1 MEPAKQTRFDAILEN
16 LKHLPEAPGCY
27 LMKDKKGKI
36 FYIGK
41 AINLKNRLRSYFTGQ
56 DTRPFVSW
64 LSHILCDI
72 ETIVV
77 RNEKEALIL
86 EHTLVNQHQPKY
98 NILLK
103 DDKNYILLRLKTK
116 PALPNRPL
124 HERYPRLDIVRTAK
138 ADGAR
143 YFGPF
148 PSATQI
154 RETLHLINKHFQL
167 RNCSDHVIDNRARPC
182 IQYQIGR
189 CPAPCVYDIPSYSD
203 EVANVVAFLSGHT
216 KELESRLKA
225 RMWKASRE
233 ENYELAQTLRDKID
247 AIQNSM
253 VAQATNKVGRRG
265 NEDAFGII
273 REGPLVEIGH
283 VVTRHGRTMGTK
295 TYTFDHQEFP
305 SEDILLNLLTQ
316 RYQDTSPEH
325 LPSHIFTS
333 LTLPPE
339 AQLLAEELSQRRGS
353 RVRISHPTKSQ
364 PRALVD
370 IALKNADYALK
381 DRLRREELHNKAL
394 IELQKTLELTKIPK
408 VIECYDVS
416 LFQGTDAVAS
426 RVCFVDGVADKSRY
440 RKYNIKTVEGT
451 DDYAMLYETLTRRLK
466 RGLEDK
472 DLPDLLIVDGGK
484 GQLAV
489 ALAALKDLKIPVT
502 KDGIYAVGIAKARAK
517 ETADEVVND
526 ETLPSGEKKEVL
538 KSSERLFIPGAK
550 DPILLKPHT
559 AQRYLIE
566 RIRDE
571 AHRFAITAHRSRRSK
586 RVITSAVEEIKGV
599 GPKRRRALLQHFGSV
614 ENIKAATAEAIAKAA
629 GISEKLA
636 GEILAQLGRSGE

>member
-27 LMKDKKGKI
+27 LMKDKKGRI

-41 AINLKNRLRSYFTGQ
+41 AINLKARLRNYFTGQ

-64 LSHILCDI
+64 LSRILHDI

-77 RNEKEALIL
+77 RNEKEALLL
-86 EHTLVNQHQPKY
+86 EHTLVNTHQPKY

-103 DDKNYILLRLKTK
+103 DDKNYILLKLRTK
-116 PALPNRPL
+116 HAAADKAL
-124 HERYPRLDIVRTAK
+124 HERYPRLEIVRAAK

-143 YFGPF
+143 YFGPY

-189 CPAPCVYDIPSYSD
+189 CPAPCVFDVPNYSE
-203 EVANVVAFLSGHT
+203 EVSNVVAFLSGQT
-216 KELESRLKA
+216 KEIEKRLKA

-233 ENYELAQTLRDKID
+233 ENFELATSLRDKVD
-247 AIQNSM
+247 AIHNSM
-253 VAQATNKVGRRG
+253 MAQATNKVGRRG
-265 NEDAFGII
+265 NEDAFGLV

-283 VVTRHGRTMGTK
+283 VVTRHGRIMGTK
-295 TYTFDHQEFP
+295 TYTFDDQEFP

-316 RYQDTSPEH
+316 RYEDTSPEH
-325 LPSHIFTS
+325 LPSHIYTS
-333 LTLPPE
+333 LELPSE
-339 AQLLAEELSQRRGS
+339 AKLLAEELSQRRGT
-353 RVRISHPTKSQ
+353 RVYISHPSKSQ

-370 IALKNADYALK
+370 IAIKNATFALR
-381 DRLRREELHNKAL
+381 DRLRKEELHNKAL
-394 IELQKTLELTKIPK
+394 AELQKTLELSKIPR

-416 LFQGTDAVAS
+416 LFQGSDAVAS

-440 RKYNIKTVEGT
+440 RKYNIKTVSGT

-472 DLPDLLIVDGGK
+472 DFPDLLVVDGGK

-489 ALAALKDLKIPVT
+489 ALAAMKDLNIPVSR
-502 KDGIYAVGIAKARAK
+502 DGLYVVGIAKARTK
-517 ETADEVVND
+517 ESADEVVND
-526 ETLPSGEKKEVL
+526 ALLPTGDKKEVL

-559 AQRYLIE
+559 AERYLIE

-571 AHRFAITAHRSRRSK
+571 AHRFAITAHRSKRSK
-586 RVITSAVEEIKGV
+586 RVISSSLEDIKGV

-614 ENIKAATAEAIAKAA
+614 ENLKRASPADIAKAS
-629 GISEKLA
+629 GMSERLA
-636 GEILAQLGRSGE
+636 TELLAQLSLRA